1 MKKINKKSKKKVE
14 KVDFYKSSRWI
25 NLTKK
30 VRDLYKCGCMKC
42 SKENIETHID
52 HIFPRSLYP
61 KFQYSIH
68 NLQILCKD
76 CNIEKSNKNNI
87 DYRTAEQRK
96 KCSIKYI

>member
-1 MKKINKKSKKKVE
+1 MKSK
-14 KVDFYKSSRWI
+14 KVDFYTSKKWI
-25 NLTKK
+25 ALTKK
-30 VRDLYKCGCMKC
+30 VRELYRCGCMKC
-42 SKENIETHID
+42 GRDNIETHID

-61 KFQYSIH
+61 KFQHSIF

-76 CNIEKSNKNNI
+76 CNLEKSNKNTI